1 MHSTQST
8 YIFSS
13 TISLNLMISLVTE
26 IEAEVY
32 ASPIY
37 CHALATLEKKSQ
49 KRNTDSLLKKVTR
62 SVIRVAFQRFL
73 TIPEFHRQ
81 SLTTQPGEL
90 SNPSLNNPETAQ
102 MTSDNLN
109 SVKVESP
116 VESTIESPVE
126 STIES
131 PVESTIE
138 SPVESTIESPVES
151 PVEETQAL
159 LDPASP
165 QVADAIAESPE
176 LKRKTKL
183 HDFLEEAKELGTKIT
198 HYLENI
204 SEGNSVNHQ
213 KIDAKSLKI
222 DLQQAQQQRLQDIGR
237 QIRAAR
243 LAKSISIAQLNVKT
257 AILSSKIEAI
267 ENGCLEKLPE
277 PIYLQGY
284 IRRLGQ
290 AVGLDGDRLANYFL
304 NTPPHPG
311 GNINIKIPGN
321 SHSYR
326 EQTQPKIYLNYMH
339 LIWVYISLIASAF
352 GMLHFIDNQSD
363 ASTNLPEDKQK
374 NMEYLPINPNP
385 EKCQQKSSPELI
397 APEKNITANL
407 SISPPETL

>member
-37 CHALATLEKKSQ
+37 CHALATLGKKSQ

-109 SVKVESP
+109 SVKV
-116 VESTIESPVE
+116 
-126 STIES
+126 
-131 PVESTIE
+131 E